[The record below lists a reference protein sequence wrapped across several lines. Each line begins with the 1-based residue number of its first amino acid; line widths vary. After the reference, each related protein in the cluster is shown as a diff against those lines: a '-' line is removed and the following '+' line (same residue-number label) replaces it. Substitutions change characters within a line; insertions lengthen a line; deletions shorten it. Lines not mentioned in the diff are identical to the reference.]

1 MNADAILTAL
11 RQPPAPRA
19 GRRTAEPARTDSR
32 SDLRSGARAMVPLML
47 AVTPQG
53 LSLGIAMAQMP
64 HSHLAGWATSGLLYA
79 GSAQLA
85 LMSTYASSG
94 VAAVLVTLVINARML
109 LYSAALAPHWR
120 DRPLAWRLLAGF
132 LLVDPSFAHAQRR
145 NAEPGSARSRSTFY
159 LGGALLL
166 FAWWQLVTGAGLL
179 APALVPHLGALW
191 AAAPLC
197 FVALLAESVRGGRT
211 LAAAG
216 AALAVSA
223 ALGGL
228 PFSIGLGLALAA
240 GLVVAARPALPAARI
255 RRLAEVN

>member
-11 RQPPAPRA
+11 RQPPAPRPE
-19 GRRTAEPARTDSR
+19 RRTPEPARPAR

-53 LSLGIAMAQMP
+53 LSLGIAMGQMP
-64 HSHLAGWATSGLLYA
+64 HSHLPGWATSGLLYA

-145 NAEPGSARSRSTFY
+145 NTQPGSARSRSTFY

-166 FAWWQLVTGAGLL
+166 FVWWQLVTGAGLL

-197 FVALLAESVRGGRT
+197 FVALLAEAVRSGRT

-216 AALAVSA
+216 MALAVSA

-240 GLVVAARPALPAARI
+240 GLVVASRPALPAARI